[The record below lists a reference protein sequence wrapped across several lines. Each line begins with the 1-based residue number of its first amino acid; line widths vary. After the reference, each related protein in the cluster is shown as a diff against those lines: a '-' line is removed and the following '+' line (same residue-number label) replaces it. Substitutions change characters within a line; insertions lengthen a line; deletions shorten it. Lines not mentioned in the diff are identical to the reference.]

1 MAAWPWLLLAHLL
14 LPLRLLMALE
24 EEAQEEVV
32 GRGLL
37 VEATRAR
44 ESIGSHHRKRSLGAR
59 SSSTGTRKDSDL
71 MNQYY
76 IKVHLKTFVI

>member
-1 MAAWPWLLLAHLL
+1 MQFACLLAFSLAAWPWLLLAHLL

-44 ESIGSHHRKRSLGAR
+44 ACIGSR
-59 SSSTGTRKDSDL
+59 SSSTGTRKRFRS
-71 MNQYY
+71 NES
-76 IKVHLKTFVI
+76 I

>member
-1 MAAWPWLLLAHLL
+1 MPPCLDFAAWPWLLAHLL
-14 LPLRLLMALE
+14 LPLRLLRLLVALE

-44 ESIGSHHRKRSLGAR
+44 GWSHHRKRSLGR
-59 SSSTGTRKDSDL
+59 SSTGTRKRFRS
-71 MNQYY
+71 NES
-76 IKVHLKTFVI
+76 I

>member
-1 MAAWPWLLLAHLL
+1 M
-14 LPLRLLMALE
+14 MALE

-44 ESIGSHHRKRSLGAR
+44 ACIGAR
-59 SSSTGTRKDSDL
+59 SSSTGTRKYSDL
-71 MNQYY
+71 MNQFD
-76 IKVHLKTFVI
+76 IKVHLKNFCDLANFVFLN

>member
-1 MAAWPWLLLAHLL
+1 MPPCLAFAAWPWLLAHLL
-14 LPLRLLMALE
+14 RPLRLLVALE

-44 ESIGSHHRKRSLGAR
+44 ACIGAR
-59 SSSTGTRKDSDL
+59 TSSTGTREK
-71 MNQYY
+71 
-76 IKVHLKTFVI
+76 IKI

>member
-1 MAAWPWLLLAHLL
+1 MPPCLAFAAWPWLLAHLL
-14 LPLRLLMALE
+14 RPLRLLVALE

-44 ESIGSHHRKRSLGAR
+44 GCSHHRKRSLGAR
-59 SSSTGTRKDSDL
+59 SSSTGARKRFRS
-71 MNQYY
+71 NE
-76 IKVHLKTFVI
+76 